1 MKTITTNARTENSL
15 SIAHLFEFTLNTLDG
30 SLHEVLYL
38 TDHDIFINY
47 DGNDY
52 TPLSVTFDRLTED
65 ISMQTNNITVTLD
78 NINSAL
84 SEAAIE
90 YEWRKNTATIKRIM
104 FVPDAETIDSYTYD
118 FGFGD
123 NLSGTYPELVIT
135 DITLKDIYTLFSG
148 HIGSFSATQ
157 QTLTGT
163 ITTKFIHWQNPFP
176 SRTYDQKEFQ
186 EIIDAISTSTYWGR
200 VAP

>member
-1 MKTITTNARTENSL
+1 MKTITTNARTESSL
-15 SIAHLFEFTLNTLDG
+15 SIAHLFEFTLNNLDG
-30 SLHEVLYL
+30 TLHEILYL

-52 TPLSVTFDRLTED
+52 TPLSITFDRLTED

-84 SEAAIE
+84 SNAAIE
-90 YEWRKNTATIKRIM
+90 YEWRKNTAEIKRIM
-104 FVPDAETIDSYTYD
+104 FVPNSEIIDGDTYD
-118 FGFGD
+118 FGYGD
-123 NLSGTYPELVIT
+123 NLSGTYPELVMA
-135 DITLKDIYTLFSG
+135 DVTLKDIYTLFSG

-157 QTLTGT
+157 QSLTGT

-186 EIIDAISTSTYWGR
+186 EIIDTISTSVYWGR
-200 VAP
+200 NEP